1 MPNLSGFYLENNTH
15 FNTHFPA
22 STHRQNA
29 DVKIKATEN
38 KDFACLF
45 TAVFSCPKDGET
57 FDPLR
62 LHHITKAHKARNC
75 GALWAFAFVRSRR
88 K

>member
-62 LHHITKAHKARNC
+62 LHHTAESSKVPWLR
-75 GALWAFAFVRSRR
+75 ALLDFSFALREVL
-88 K
+88 

>member
-1 MPNLSGFYLENNTH
+1 MPNLSGFCLKNNTH

-38 KDFACLF
+38 KDFACFF
-45 TAVFSCPKDGET
+45 TVTFSGSKGGET

-62 LHHITKAHKARNC
+62 LHHITKTHKARNC
-75 GALWAFAFVRSRR
+75 GALWVFAFMRS
-88 K
+88 KQK